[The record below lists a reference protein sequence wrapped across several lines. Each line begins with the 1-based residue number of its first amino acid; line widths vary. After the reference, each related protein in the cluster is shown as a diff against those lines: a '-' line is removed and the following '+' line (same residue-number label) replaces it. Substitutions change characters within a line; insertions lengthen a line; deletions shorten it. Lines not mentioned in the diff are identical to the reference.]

1 MSMLERFVNKFKNE
15 GVDHIR
21 ISPFADTKLG
31 KITSKDW
38 RHRFFV
44 PHMGEFTSPVC
55 FANWIC
61 TGDDD
66 ARHNVQFRF
75 NETVKGYLQF
85 VLYGK
90 FYQMCAMK
98 GIIKREMKDLPFVV
112 YKQHASGIKE
122 FDRWKE
128 YPIEIKNMIDHILD
142 DDRGPKTAYPW
153 EENHPGLEQRIQ
165 DQIKKM
171 VGEVE
176 PTDKKKKKEVPV
188 TEEVQSVTEEV
199 LQDKQSTDVEVE
211 ANQA

>member
-176 PTDKKKKKEVPV
+176 ATDKKKKKEVPV
-188 TEEVQSVTEEV
+188 TEEGESVVEEV
-199 LQDKQSTDVEVE
+199 SEDKQSTDVEVE
-211 ANQA
+211 ASQA

>member
-98 GIIKREMKDLPFVV
+98 GILKREMQDLPFVA

-128 YPIEIKNMIDHILD
+128 YPIEIKAMIDHILD
-142 DDRGPKTAYPW
+142 DDRGPKMAYPW
-153 EENHPGLEQRIQ
+153 DENHPGLEQRIQ
-165 DQIKKM
+165 EQIKKM
-171 VGEVE
+171 VGDVEVI
-176 PTDKKKKKEVPV
+176 DKKKKKEVPV
-188 TEEVQSVTEEV
+188 TEETEAVTEEV
-199 LQDKQSTDVEVE
+199 TQDTPSEVGEVE
-211 ANQA
+211 ASQA

>member
-128 YPIEIKNMIDHILD
+128 YPVEIKNMIDHILD

-176 PTDKKKKKEVPV
+176 LTDKKKKKEVPV
-188 TEEVQSVTEEV
+188 TEEVESVTEEV
-199 LQDKQSTDVEVE
+199 LQDKQSDDVEVE
-211 ANQA
+211 ASQA

>member
-176 PTDKKKKKEVPV
+176 LTDKKKKKEVPV
-188 TEEVQSVTEEV
+188 TEEVESVTEEV
-199 LQDKQSTDVEVE
+199 LQDKQSDDVEVE
-211 ANQA
+211 ASQA

>member
-128 YPIEIKNMIDHILD
+128 YPIEIKNMINHILD

-176 PTDKKKKKEVPV
+176 LTDKKKKKEVPV
-188 TEEVQSVTEEV
+188 TEEVESVVEEV
-199 LQDKQSTDVEVE
+199 SEDKQSTDVEVE
-211 ANQA
+211 ASQA

>member
-90 FYQMCAMK
+90 F
-98 GIIKREMKDLPFVV
+98 LPDVCNEGYPETRNARSSV
-112 YKQHASGIKE
+112 YC
-122 FDRWKE
+122 
-128 YPIEIKNMIDHILD
+128 L
-142 DDRGPKTAYPW
+142 
-153 EENHPGLEQRIQ
+153 
-165 DQIKKM
+165 
-171 VGEVE
+171 
-176 PTDKKKKKEVPV
+176 
-188 TEEVQSVTEEV
+188 
-199 LQDKQSTDVEVE
+199 
-211 ANQA
+211 

>member
-98 GIIKREMKDLPFVV
+98 GIVKREMKDLPFVV

-176 PTDKKKKKEVPV
+176 LTDKKKKKEVPV
-188 TEEVQSVTEEV
+188 TEEVESVVEEV
-199 LQDKQSTDVEVE
+199 SDDKQSTDVEAE
-211 ANQA
+211 ASQA

>member
-98 GIIKREMKDLPFVV
+98 GIIKREMKELPFVV

-176 PTDKKKKKEVPV
+176 LTDKKKKKEVPV
-188 TEEVQSVTEEV
+188 TEEVESVTEEV
-199 LQDKQSTDVEVE
+199 LQDKQSDDVEVE
-211 ANQA
+211 ASQA

>member
-176 PTDKKKKKEVPV
+176 LTDKKKKKEVPV
-188 TEEVQSVTEEV
+188 TEEVESVVEEV
-199 LQDKQSTDVEVE
+199 SEDKQSTDVEAE
-211 ANQA
+211 ASQA

>member
-171 VGEVE
+171 VGEAE

-188 TEEVQSVTEEV
+188 TEEVESVNEEV
-199 LQDKQSTDVEVE
+199 LQDKQSDDVEVE
-211 ANQA
+211 AS